1 MALISVFMSA
11 ECLLSFQACF
21 LWLQRDCIPL
31 AVIINNERR
40 NAWIRST
47 NTITAGIRSQVFSK
61 VYLKVYFAFV
71 IRLACALH
79 VIINMLFRKL
89 WSSTFDRNF
98 THEWNWLQTISFF
111 EFSHCLSVS
120 GLFSRSI
127 HCVKPIM
134 NWQKWCQQL
143 HNAERLT
150 CSLHWEYET
159 SC

>member
-21 LWLQRDCIPL
+21 LGLQGDCIAL
-31 AVIINNERR
+31 AVIINHERR
-40 NAWIRST
+40 NACGIRST
-47 NTITAGIRSQVFSK
+47 NTILAAIHSQVFS
-61 VYLKVYFAFV
+61 KVYFAFV
-71 IRLACALH
+71 IRLVHETLDLH

-89 WSSTFDRNF
+89 RCSTFDRNF

-111 EFSHCLSVS
+111 EFSYCLSMS
-120 GLFSRSI
+120 GLFSRSV

-134 NWQKWCQQL
+134 NWQNWCQQL

-150 CSLHWEYET
+150 CSLHYE
-159 SC
+159 